1 MFPSSPP
8 ARGEGGCVLTQTGK
22 HLHPRH
28 AAVPTWTPL
37 RCASPRANMTNGKSE
52 VWIDSMHMASLHASP
67 SLLTCVFHFAQNS
80 TCQQSCAGSP
90 VCVSQPLPP
99 LQTAGFVCFL
109 SPSVLLQLTSSVS
122 LVCVCVSS
130 LGTERLPWSTWTPW
144 RACEYKP
151 VFYRHLCQMSSS

>member
-37 RCASPRANMTNGKSE
+37 RCAAPRANMTNGKSE

-80 TCQQSCAGSP
+80 TCQHSCRFP
-90 VCVSQPLPP
+90 RVCVSAFTSTANRWICVFSLPLRTASTH
-99 LQTAGFVCFL
+99 LQCL
-109 SPSVLLQLTSSVS
+109 SR
-122 LVCVCVSS
+122 VCVCLLFRDREVTLVHLDS
-130 LGTERLPWSTWTPW
+130 LESL
-144 RACEYKP
+144 
-151 VFYRHLCQMSSS
+151 